1 MSNLNRGMDQ
11 SIADNYAKIRRN
23 AELRNAEL
31 RNAEL
36 RNENNSGDSDI

>member
-1 MSNLNRGMDQ
+1 MDQ
-11 SIADNYAKIRRN
+11 SIADNYAEIR
-23 AELRNAEL
+23 RNAEL